1 MEENIKADKIKVNQQ
16 EFSIAKLK
24 LTSAIVIKKDSS
36 CCVLLSTQRQGEV
49 GSVGAHKTQVFPP
62 AVASLRGSALTLHL
76 APSVWP
82 SRPHVIQSICSLI
95 RNT

>member
-1 MEENIKADKIKVNQQ
+1 MEENIKAEVDQQ

-24 LTSAIVIKKDSS
+24 LTSAVVIKKDSS
-36 CCVLLSTQRQGEV
+36 CCILLSTQGLGEV

-76 APSVWP
+76 AQSVWP

-95 RNT
+95 KNT